1 MYATHAGHPRDEA
14 RRFRIAARHSR
25 RVRMLRILIPVLV
38 VLAFVIV
45 IVASVFNPWRMLTNL
60 PIEMG
65 NLVVS
70 GTKITMES
78 PRMAGYTPDGRA
90 YEVSARAAAQDVT
103 NPTQVELQDLQ
114 ARIEMQDK
122 SQLNMSASKG
132 AFNTKGEILK
142 LENNILLQSSNYEG
156 RLQEALIDMKAG
168 TVKSQKPVAVKFLQG
183 TLDSQALSIS
193 QNGDIVRFE
202 GGVTMNVML
211 NPAPPQ
217 AASQ

>member
-1 MYATHAGHPRDEA
+1 M
-14 RRFRIAARHSR
+14 
-25 RVRMLRILIPVLV
+25 
-38 VLAFVIV
+38 
-45 IVASVFNPWRMLTNL
+45 IVASVFNPWGMLTNL

-122 SQLNMSASKG
+122 SQLNMSASS
-132 AFNTKGEILK
+132 NT
-142 LENNILLQSSNYEG
+142 
-156 RLQEALIDMKAG
+156 
-168 TVKSQKPVAVKFLQG
+168 
-183 TLDSQALSIS
+183 
-193 QNGDIVRFE
+193 
-202 GGVTMNVML
+202 
-211 NPAPPQ
+211 
-217 AASQ
+217 